1 MDSWKKAHAWY
12 ACICVF
18 IRSCKATTELYT
30 QVMSSFLMWEG
41 ACKRNQYKHIH
52 THTWCAHCSVVSD
65 FAKVFLWVLCGHGIR
80 ARLSPGRAALIMRP
94 LKMGRGLPA
103 LLLSKYHLNYSC
115 KGQRRN
121 SDNTEQEQSCT
132 KVYIIKILS
141 CRVGPHLPASKQ
153 ESCNRK
159 CAVTK

>member
-1 MDSWKKAHAWY
+1 MWIVEKAHAWH

-18 IRSCKATTELYT
+18 ISSCKATTEPSYVKFSHVEKGLVNGINT
-30 QVMSSFLMWEG
+30 NV
-41 ACKRNQYKHIH
+41 H

-103 LLLSKYHLNYSC
+103 LLLSKHHLNYSC

-153 ESCNRK
+153 ESYNQK